1 MPYPSFLALLISLLL
16 VGCDAHQPTT
26 SDDSRPVKNIILMIG
41 DGMGPQQLGLLQ
53 SYANRAPNSRYQGR
67 PTAMQQLM
75 NQGKLLLSDTSPHNA
90 LVVDSACSATQ
101 LATGVTSGSEMIG
114 LDYLGNPV
122 ETLLQHAKRSGKVT
136 GLISDTRITHATPA
150 SFAAHQPH
158 RSLEANIAVDLLANQ
173 VDLMLSGGLGF
184 FLPAN
189 TTTDT
194 ESSAFTAIAE
204 RIQHAGQSLRSRR
217 KDERNLLLDAQQ
229 QGYQLAFDRQ
239 QLLASQQLPLL
250 GLFANSGME
259 NAIRYHRLRESGAE
273 RQQPSLKEMTVKALD
288 LLSQHPDGFVLM
300 IEGGQIDWAGH
311 NNDVGSMLHELLRFD
326 EAIQAV
332 VDWVQER
339 DDTLVVVT
347 ADHETGSF
355 GFSYSAVDIPEPSTL
370 PGSGFAEHTY
380 APNFNFGDLSLL
392 DRIHAQKKDF
402 YDVWAEAIANGDDG
416 RVTTDSLVNAVNN
429 NLAFRITHEQAER
442 ILARHKNPFQR
453 PGHRYLSSETL
464 PKVHDFTPFYVYG
477 DDIHLN
483 LLARELAAQQNTV
496 WGTGTHTATPV
507 PVIVYGP
514 SSAQEAFQGYLHH
527 AQVGALLKSFLP

>member
-1 MPYPSFLALLISLLL
+1 MLYRSLLTVFVSLLL
-16 VGCDAHQPTT
+16 LACDTHQHPENNK
-26 SDDSRPVKNIILMIG
+26 PLPLKNIILMIG

-53 SYANRAPNSRYQGR
+53 SYATLAPNSRYQGQ

-75 NQGKLLLSDTSPHNA
+75 TQGKFLLSDTSPHNA

-101 LATGVTSGSEMIG
+101 LATGVASGSEMIG
-114 LDYLGNPV
+114 LDHLGNPV
-122 ETLLQHAKRSGKVT
+122 ETLLQKAKRGGKLT

-150 SFAAHQPH
+150 AFAAHQPH
-158 RSLEANIAVDLLANQ
+158 RSLEANIAVDLLANH

-189 TTTDT
+189 TSIDT
-194 ESSAFTAIAE
+194 ESTEFTAIAK
-204 RIQHAGQSLRSRR
+204 RIQSTGQSLRSRR
-217 KDERNLLLDAQQ
+217 NDERNLLLEAQQ

-239 QLLASQQLPLL
+239 QMLASQQLPLL

-259 NAIRYHRLRESGAE
+259 NAIHYHQLRDSGVE
-273 RQQPSLKEMTVKALD
+273 RQQPSLKEMTVKALE

-300 IEGGQIDWAGH
+300 VEGGQIDWAGH

-332 VDWVQER
+332 VDWVQDR

-370 PGSGFAEHTY
+370 PGSGFAGHAY

-392 DRIHAQKKDF
+392 DRIHAQQKDF
-402 YDVWAEAIANGDDG
+402 YGIWAEAVAHGEKG
-416 RVTTDSLVNAVNN
+416 QVTPESLVNAVNT
-429 NLAFRITHEQAER
+429 NLAFSITSEQAER
-442 ILARHKNPFQR
+442 ILMRHKNPFQR
-453 PGHRYLSSETL
+453 PGHRYLGSDTL

-514 SSAQEAFQGYLHH
+514 PSAQNAFQGYLHH
-527 AQVGALLKSFLP
+527 VQVGALLQSFLP

>member
-1 MPYPSFLALLISLLL
+1 MIKKTLLWLLASLSL
-16 VGCDAHQPTT
+16 VACGTAKPTAT
-26 SDDSRPVKNIILMIG
+26 NAEKPVKNIILMIG

-53 SYANRAPNSRYQGR
+53 SYATLAPNSRYQGQ

-75 NQGKLLLSDTSPHNA
+75 TQGKLLLSDTSPHNA
-90 LVVDSACSATQ
+90 LVADSACSATQ
-101 LATGVTSGSEMIG
+101 LATGVASGSEMIG

-122 ETLLQHAKRSGKVT
+122 ETLLQHAKRSGKLT

-158 RSLEANIAVDLLANQ
+158 RSLEANIAVDLLTNQ

-184 FLPAN
+184 FLPA
-189 TTTDT
+189 TPTIDT
-194 ESSAFTAIAE
+194 EPAAFTAIAE
-204 RIQHAGQSLRSRR
+204 HIENAGQSLRSRR
-217 KDERNLLLDAQQ
+217 NDSRNLLLEAQQ
-229 QGYQLAFDRQ
+229 QGYQLAFDRH
-239 QLLASQQLPLL
+239 QLLTQQSLPLL

-259 NAIRYHRLRESGAE
+259 SAIRYHRLRESGAE

-326 EAIQAV
+326 EAVQAV

-355 GFSYSAVDIPEPSTL
+355 GFSYSAVDIPEPSPL
-370 PGSGFAEHTY
+370 SGSGFTERLY

-402 YDVWAEAIANGDDG
+402 YGVWAEAQASGDNGQ
-416 RVTTDSLVNAVNN
+416 VTPSSLVHAVNN
-429 NLAFRITHEQAER
+429 NLAFHITSEQAER
-442 ILARHKNPFQR
+442 ILERHKNPFQR
-453 PGHRYLSSETL
+453 PGHRYLDSETL
-464 PKVHDFTPFYVYG
+464 PKIHDFTPFYVYG

-507 PVIVYGP
+507 PVIIYGP
-514 SSAQEAFQGYLHH
+514 PSAQDAFQGYLHH
-527 AQVGALLKSFLP
+527 VQVGALLKSFLP